1 MDIASIIGLLGT
13 VFFISLAVEDP
24 GALIDTSSL
33 YLVVGAT
40 FTIVLFRSKLSD
52 AVSLGAVIGKV
63 FINKTEEPEVLID
76 QLIELA
82 TVARKDGMVALER
95 IEISNR
101 FLQKGVS
108 ALVDGTKPEI
118 IQDALEREKDLTSS
132 RHESGSDML
141 SAGAELAPGMGMIGT
156 LIGLVNLLANLDDPS
171 SIGPSMAIAL
181 LTTLYGSVLANVFC
195 IPMGMKLEGYAM
207 REGKN
212 NELIIEGIMFMK
224 SGKNPRLLEDHLSA
238 FMVPKTKV
246 KREIAQ
252 AAE

>member
-118 IQDALEREKDLTSS
+118 IQDDPNIIS
-132 RHESGSDML
+132 RL
-141 SAGAELAPGMGMIGT
+141 
-156 LIGLVNLLANLDDPS
+156 
-171 SIGPSMAIAL
+171 
-181 LTTLYGSVLANVFC
+181 
-195 IPMGMKLEGYAM
+195 
-207 REGKN
+207 
-212 NELIIEGIMFMK
+212 
-224 SGKNPRLLEDHLSA
+224 
-238 FMVPKTKV
+238 
-246 KREIAQ
+246 
-252 AAE
+252 